1 MCILQNGLMMVGL
14 LVILIVMKRV
24 KNLIYSSYDT
34 KEKINY
40 QPYVRVVTSDFK
52 WSPNK
57 NQLAYTDQGLLNVTK
72 IKMVARTVLKMYHL
86 GLVISNG
93 SRTERNLSF
102 PHNPAYVRLDG
113 ARFHFIK
120 FQSMQILLKI
130 K

>member
-1 MCILQNGLMMVGL
+1 MYSPKWSYDGRFIGYIDSDEKG
-14 LVILIVMKRV
+14 